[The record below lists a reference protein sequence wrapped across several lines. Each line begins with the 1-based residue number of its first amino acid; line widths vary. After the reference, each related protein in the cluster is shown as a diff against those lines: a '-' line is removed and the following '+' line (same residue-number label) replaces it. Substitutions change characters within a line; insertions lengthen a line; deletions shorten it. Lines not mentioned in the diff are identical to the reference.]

1 MNLFRKVMGGKTLPP
16 VEEPDLEAEIRQ
28 MAKSEDAVARE
39 DEKSGLVALYPE
51 LGASRR
57 RRRRGFADLD
67 DLDDYVPELDD
78 YEPGLEGEYLPP
90 DEHRAAETP
99 YMAPP
104 AEPQQAPA
112 RAPLEPPSRADR
124 EAHGDHAATPN
135 YRLEHA
141 SRPDEQVETGQT
153 DAAPRQ
159 AGTPAAAVAPVE
171 PDDAVEDEDAPQ
183 GLVRV
188 PAPAVGRAGGRRAGR
203 VKTRLLGFG
212 QSAGGATDPF
222 ESAQAAASSGSAQF
236 PVGWIVVLE
245 GPGRGASFTLFD
257 GVSAIGRGED
267 QPVRLDFGDTSI
279 SRSTHA
285 VVAFDNEQRK
295 FFLGHGGK
303 ANLVRLN
310 GKPVLSTEELNNND
324 KVRIGE
330 TTLRFIAL
338 CGPDFD
344 WTADDGTPEVDAA
357 SA

>member
-1 MNLFRKVMGGKTLPP
+1 MNLFRKMMGNKTP
-16 VEEPDLEAEIRQ
+16 EPEIETDLEEEIRQ
-28 MAKSEDAVARE
+28 MAQSEDAVARA
-39 DEKSGLVALYPE
+39 DESSGLVALYPE

-78 YEPGLEGEYLPP
+78 YEPGIEGEYLTA
-90 DEHRAAETP
+90 DEEPRA
-99 YMAPP
+99 
-104 AEPQQAPA
+104 PQAARRPAPA
-112 RAPLEPPSRADR
+112 AVRPAPEFDEIEDDDMDDEGETDAVGGP
-124 EAHGDHAATPN
+124 G

-141 SRPDEQVETGQT
+141 SRPAPAPRSEP
-153 DAAPRQ
+153 APRQ
-159 AGTPAAAVAPVE
+159 PAPVARAPE
-171 PDDAVEDEDAPQ
+171 PVEDDTAEEVRDS
-183 GLVRV
+183 LVRV
-188 PAPAVGRAGGRRAGR
+188 PAPAIGRAGGHRAGR

-212 QSAGGATDPF
+212 QSGGGATDPF
-222 ESAQAAASSGSAQF
+222 ESSQASGPVATAKF
-236 PVGWIVVLE
+236 PVGWIIVVE

-257 GVSAIGRGED
+257 GVSAIGRGDD
-267 QPVRLDFGDTSI
+267 QAIRLDFGDTSI
-279 SRSTHA
+279 SRSNHA
-285 VVAFDNEQRK
+285 MVAYDNEQKK

-310 GKPVLSTEELNNND
+310 GKPVLSTEELNNDD

-344 WTADDGTPEVDAA
+344 WTEDEGTTAVDAA